1 MEKLAKEDKRLRI
14 FNKKNEGVSEARNYG
29 VKQSVGSFVM
39 FVDVDDYI
47 DEKYIERMYS
57 VINKTNADVVCSGYC
72 EYDKGFE
79 KKVVPQRQTMEGSRE
94 CYGFFLKSKNDSGE
108 LILMHQ
114 KIMN

>member
-1 MEKLAKEDKRLRI
+1 M
-14 FNKKNEGVSEARNYG
+14 VC
-29 VKQSVGSFVM
+29 Q
-39 FVDVDDYI
+39 
-47 DEKYIERMYS
+47 
-57 VINKTNADVVCSGYC
+57 VIVNMI
-72 EYDKGFE
+72 KGFE